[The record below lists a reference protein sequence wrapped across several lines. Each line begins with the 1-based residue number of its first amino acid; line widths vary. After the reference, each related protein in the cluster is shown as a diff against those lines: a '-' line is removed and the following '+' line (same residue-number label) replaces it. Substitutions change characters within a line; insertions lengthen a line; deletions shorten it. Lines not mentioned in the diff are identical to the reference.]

1 MMRICLAILFC
12 AISGISL
19 AAGGS
24 VELREAKINPSD
36 AASLQR
42 GAKLFIDRCLS
53 CHEAS
58 YMRFNRLTDIGLSSE
73 QIKQYLIKDPSV
85 KVGDTMTNAMRP
97 ADAKV
102 MFGVVPPDLSVVSR
116 SRGADWLYTYFVSFY
131 KDDASVTGWNNTL
144 FPHVAMPHVFWQEQ
158 GVKVLQHSDDGKAVL
173 VEEVPGTATATE
185 FDRMMLDLTN
195 YLVFMGEPAA
205 EKRKQIGSLVL
216 IFLVLFAFLAWAVKR
231 EFWKDVH

>member
-131 KDDASVTGWNNTL
+131 KDDASVTGWNNAL

-158 GVKVLQHSDDGKAVL
+158 GVKVLQQYDDGKAVF
-173 VEEVPGTATATE
+173 VEEVPGTATASE

-216 IFLVLFAFLAWAVKR
+216 IFLFLFAFLAWAVKR

>member
-131 KDDASVTGWNNTL
+131 KDDASVTGWNNAL

-158 GVKVLQHSDDGKAVL
+158 GVKVLQRYDDGKAVF
-173 VEEVPGTATATE
+173 VEEVPGTATASE